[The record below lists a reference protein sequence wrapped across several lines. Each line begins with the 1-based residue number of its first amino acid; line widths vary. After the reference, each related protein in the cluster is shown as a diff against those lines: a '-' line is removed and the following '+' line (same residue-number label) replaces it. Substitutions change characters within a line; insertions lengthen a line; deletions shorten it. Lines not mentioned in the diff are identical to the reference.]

1 MPRLKRSKL
10 PNVFLDSSVIIA
22 AVLSPSGGSFRLFQ
36 EAKLNRIKIY
46 ISQFIFTEV
55 ITILQRKYPAKP
67 SSFYELIRETPINF
81 VKDPSPE
88 LITTL
93 TNFINPD
100 DAPILAAAIKA
111 KPDFLITWD
120 KKHFLKKE
128 VVSNVSFTICT
139 PKEFL
144 QKFWKRK

>member
-1 MPRLKRSKL
+1 MPRLKRSK
-10 PNVFLDSSVIIA
+10 PPKIFLDSSVIIA
-22 AVLSPSGGSFRLFQ
+22 AVLSPSGGSFCLFQ
-36 EAKLNRIKIY
+36 EAKLNRIRIY

-55 ITILQRKYPAKP
+55 ITVLQRKYPAKL

-81 VKDPSPE
+81 VKDPSPKSVV
-88 LITTL
+88 TL
-93 TNFINPD
+93 TSFIHPD
-100 DAPILAAAIKA
+100 DAPILAAAINS

-144 QKFWKRK
+144 QKFWKR